1 MALFSTLF
9 LTRCA
14 RSLAAVIVSTAASSA
29 LTTAASVPE
38 DTSAPAITSAVADVQ
53 ARAAQVE
60 LILKEALT
68 RGRAMERLTDLCT
81 RAPHRLAGSPGYMAA
96 AEWARQTM
104 EEDGLSN
111 VRFEWTDAP
120 RWERGSVGKVAL
132 IEPSAHQAE
141 LPMLALGGSIATP
154 EHGLTAEVV
163 VVESLAEAAELG
175 IKAHGKIV
183 LFNRPLDG
191 SLVNTFSAYGGAVSQ
206 RSQGARAAAKVGAVA
221 ALVRSMTTRIDDVP
235 HTGGMRYANDVTK
248 IPTAAISTLAAEK
261 IASLV
266 AAGQRVV
273 LHFEQNCRTMPD
285 APNPNVVGDWL
296 GHERPDEII
305 VVGGHLD
312 CWDVGQGA
320 HDDGG
325 GCCQALEAVR
335 LLKTLG
341 LHPRRTLRVV
351 LFANE
356 ENGLAGGKAYIGH
369 HRDELSK
376 HILAL
381 ESDSGVFT
389 PRGFTT
395 DANPEARAI
404 LDAIAKLLSAAGAG
418 RMTTG
423 HGGADIGPLAAH
435 GTVLVGYDPDP
446 QRYFDLHHSA
456 RDTLAAVNEREI
468 NLGAGVIAALI
479 WIVAD
484 LELTLPRNPIT
495 ADN

>member
-1 MALFSTLF
+1 MPLFAALI
-9 LTRCA
+9 
-14 RSLAAVIVSTAASSA
+14 LALLPGTAVA
-29 LTTAASVPE
+29 
-38 DTSAPAITSAVADVQ
+38 DTEQAVADVRS
-53 ARAAQVE
+53 RAEQVNG
-60 LILKEALT
+60 IVAEALQ

-96 AEWARQTM
+96 AEWGRQIM
-104 EEDGLSN
+104 EEDGFDN
-111 VRFEWTDAP
+111 VRFEWTHAP
-120 RWERGSVGKVAL
+120 RWERGSVGRVAL
-132 IEPSAHQAE
+132 VEPASHQAE
-141 LPMLALGGSIATP
+141 LPMLALGGTIATP
-154 EHGLTAEVV
+154 ELGLTAEVV
-163 VVESLAEAAELG
+163 VVNSLAEAAELG
-175 IKAHGKIV
+175 VRARGKIV
-183 LFNRPLDG
+183 LFNGPLDRAG
-191 SLVNTFSAYGGAVSQ
+191 VDTFSAYGGAVGQ
-206 RSQGARAAAKVGAVA
+206 RSRGAVEAAKVGAVA

-235 HTGGMRYANDVTK
+235 HTGGMHYAADVPR

-261 IASLV
+261 IAALI
-266 AAGQRVV
+266 AAGERVV
-273 LHFEQNCRTMPD
+273 LHFNQNCRTMPD

-356 ENGLAGGKAYIGH
+356 ENGLAGGKAYVAQH
-369 HRDELSK
+369 QDEMDK
-376 HILAL
+376 HVLAL

-395 DANPEARAI
+395 DANPAARQI
-404 LDAIAKLLSAAGAG
+404 LDAIAELLAEAGAG

-423 HGGADIGPLAAH
+423 HGGADIGPMAAS

-446 QRYFDLHHSA
+446 HRYFDLHHSA

-484 LELTLPRNPIT
+484 LEQTLPRNPV
-495 ADN
+495 AGGR